1 MKRFITSL
9 AGFTIILAI
18 LITIIEIGLLY
29 RPNVYAYKHQ
39 YLDTHADDIKVLLLG
54 SSHIEEGIRP
64 ELIGEGTFNLAI
76 SARLKEYDAELA
88 KMYVPQMKNLQ
99 TIVLPLDYTTF
110 YFGRVKHVYYIGPEG
125 SLISTCRC
133 MHTKYMGTRID
144 PFWRW
149 SEVLNSK
156 LNFMSRFW
164 NVNEQVLRECDSL
177 GYVRLDIKDRKAGW
191 EQLAKPA
198 EMDSNK
204 EINQKDYQEQ
214 WDIYESVAKVTQ
226 KHGVR
231 LLLITTPVNE
241 YYQKAMNDTMLND
254 IYQFAHE
261 LQQKYPNVEFHDFF
275 YADGLV
281 DDDFHDASHLN
292 DSGAVKFS
300 KLLSEVIHAHHP
312 QN

>member
-29 RPNVYAYKHQ
+29 RPNVYAYKRQ

-177 GYVRLDIKDRKAGW
+177 GYVKLDIKDRKAGW

-204 EINQKDYQEQ
+204 EINQKEYQEQ

-292 DSGAVKFS
+292 DSGAIKFS
-300 KLLSEVIHAHHP
+300 KLLFEVIHAHHP

>member
-1 MKRFITSL
+1 MKRFILSL
-9 AGFTIILAI
+9 SGFAAI
-18 LITIIEIGLLY
+18 LLVIMIAIEVGLLY
-29 RPNVYAYKHQ
+29 RPNVYAYKRQ
-39 YLDTHADDIKVLLLG
+39 YLDTHANDIKVLLLG

-204 EINQKDYQEQ
+204 EINQKEYQEQ